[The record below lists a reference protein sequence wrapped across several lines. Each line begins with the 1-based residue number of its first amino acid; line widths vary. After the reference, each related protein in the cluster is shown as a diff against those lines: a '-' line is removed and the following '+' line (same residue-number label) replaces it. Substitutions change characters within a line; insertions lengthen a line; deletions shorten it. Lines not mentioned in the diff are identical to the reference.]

1 MCHESKLNIFKDA
14 FEKQLKVGY
23 NNCETPE
30 ESGKIVNEFHYK
42 RLCGLLENHQG
53 DVIIGN
59 ANAHKDFNLTP
70 TMILNPSKDSN
81 IMKEEIFGPIFPVL
95 TYTDIND
102 AIKYIIEEQEK
113 PLVVYYFGKKDG
125 KN

>member
-1 MCHESKLNIFKDA
+1 
-14 FEKQLKVGY
+14 
-23 NNCETPE
+23 
-30 ESGKIVNEFHYK
+30 
-42 RLCGLLENHQG
+42 
-53 DVIIGN
+53 
-59 ANAHKDFNLTP
+59 
-70 TMILNPSKDSN
+70 
-81 IMKEEIFGPIFPVL
+81 MKEEIFGPIFPVL